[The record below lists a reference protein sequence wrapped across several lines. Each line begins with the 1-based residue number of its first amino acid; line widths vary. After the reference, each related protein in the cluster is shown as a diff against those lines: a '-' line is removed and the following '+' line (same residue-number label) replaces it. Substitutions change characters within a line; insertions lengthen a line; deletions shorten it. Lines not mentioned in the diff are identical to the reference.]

1 MFEEFMDKRLGS
13 MVRSM
18 RNRVVSFI
26 MNQIVIVTEVL
37 VCVLFMVTMCIEFMM
52 RQIVVIV
59 VHWVVMA
66 LIVTPMLISMMPWVD
81 SLVHVMVWLLD
92 NVGSIMM
99 DWFKHHSLVMCLRI
113 EVVLLLIV
121 NWLRQVHL
129 FAARWV

>member
-18 RNRVVSFI
+18 RNRVVFFI

-129 FAARWV
+129 FAARRV